1 MDMKS
6 AKMSA
11 LAELI
16 KKLFKMESKEHA
28 GTLEGDALLAIGKK
42 GDMGGDMSEE
52 YLEPDMEKAAEVK
65 NPALEAEEDYRSMMR
80 KGGKMKPHGRASK
93 GIAMAIE
100 VHKPKMAKGYRA

>member
-16 KKLFKMESKEHA
+16 KKLFRMESKEHA
-28 GTLEGDALLAIGKK
+28 GTPEGDALLAIGKK
-42 GDMGGDMSEE
+42 GDMGEE
-52 YLEPDMEKAAEVK
+52 YLEPDMETAMEDKDPV
-65 NPALEAEEDYRSMMR
+65 LEEEEDYRAGMR
-80 KGGKMKPHGRASK
+80 RGGKMKPHGRASK
-93 GIAMAIE
+93 GIAMALE